1 MAAVRTGGRRAG
13 SVKGGKDANQCA
25 SAASQLRDRAK
36 DQMTSLQKDVL
47 LCTAE
52 EFAADRRRAAPL
64 VAALVRATQA
74 FADSCFAAKCA
85 AKVLDYADYEHLTL
99 DLLLTETN

>member
-1 MAAVRTGGRRAG
+1 MPTSVRPP
-13 SVKGGKDANQCA
+13 
-25 SAASQLRDRAK
+25 ASQLRDRAK

-74 FADSCFAAKCA
+74 FAAQ
-85 AKVLDYADYEHLTL
+85 
-99 DLLLTETN
+99 LLCGQVRRKGAGLRGL